1 MQRFPRMTAT
11 PPEGYRPN
19 VGIVLFNRAGRV
31 FAGRRIGLPHAWQMP
46 QGGIDAGERPEDAA
60 HRELLEEVGTDKAEL
75 VAMTEGW
82 LRYDLP
88 PDIARRMGVRG
99 QTQKWALMRF
109 TGDDP
114 DIDIARDSKPEF
126 DAWGWFAP
134 TELLARIVAF
144 KRPVYEQV
152 LSAFADRL
160 AKGDTA

>member
-1 MQRFPRMTAT
+1 MTAT
-11 PPEGYRPN
+11 PAEGYRPN
-19 VGIVLFNRAGRV
+19 VGIVLFDRAGRV
-31 FAGRRIGLPHAWQMP
+31 FAGRRIGLSDAWQMP

-60 HRELLEEVGTDKAEL
+60 YRELLEEVGTDKAEL
-75 VAMTEGW
+75 VAMTERW
-82 LRYDLP
+82 LHYDLP

-99 QTQKWALMRF
+99 QAQKWALMRF

-126 DAWGWFAP
+126 DDWGWFAP

-144 KRPVYEQV
+144 KRPVYERV

-160 AKGDTA
+160 AKGDAA